1 MRVML
6 TKKLKMFNKKTCLIA
21 MLAFPLIGFA
31 QQKTDTIAIQKLMKE
46 VNVNALRAGEKT
58 PVAFTFTSFTSF
70 WIAIVSVFC
79 CAKPINGKASSAVMQ
94 FFLLNIFYFFS

>member
-31 QQKTDTIAIQKLMKE
+31 QQKTDTVSIKKVLME
-46 VNVNALRAGEKT
+46 VNVNALELEKNI
-58 PVAFTFTSFTSF
+58 VAFT
-70 WIAIVSVFC
+70 
-79 CAKPINGKASSAVMQ
+79 
-94 FFLLNIFYFFS
+94 NIFRS

>member
-31 QQKTDTIAIQKLMKE
+31 QQKTDTVFIKRVLLE

-58 PVAFTFTSFTSF
+58 PIAFT
-70 WIAIVSVFC
+70 
-79 CAKPINGKASSAVMQ
+79 
-94 FFLLNIFYFFS
+94 NIT